1 MTVLA
6 FSEKVH
12 AVKKNR
18 INKERQPWFSDREL
32 CSGKKNCPQPL
43 RGCRK
48 VCKSVSM
55 ALKPSL
61 SQLCCFPSADM
72 APVLQYRERV
82 TPFAAPPLRGYRV
95 TRFRG
100 VSKKHY
106 TLTVFPLMPCHI
118 HNRTTTIKKDPLKRR
133 TFLMLRELDHI
144 LVAMPKNKRNF

>member
-82 TPFAAPPLRGYRV
+82 TPFAALEGINKTLFFLVLQYRERV
-95 TRFRG
+95 TPFAANDFVDVRVDGDMLQYRER
-100 VSKKHY
+100 V
-106 TLTVFPLMPCHI
+106 TPLCGSQEKSI
-118 HNRTTTIKKDPLKRR
+118 
-133 TFLMLRELDHI
+133 
-144 LVAMPKNKRNF
+144 